1 MTDYTILV
9 NRHYRLSKDMVP
21 QNLCRVPV
29 PFPASLQKPDCRME
43 EQAASQALA
52 LFRRSQREHLHLT
65 AISGYRS
72 YEYQNTLYQ
81 NYKNK
86 QDRRCLFP
94 DTCSHDILSYVAPPG
109 ASEHQT
115 GLALDI
121 SCPAISYRLTEDFA
135 DTKEGKWLAAHA
147 RLYGFIIRYPKGKE
161 KHTGYPWEPW
171 HIRYV
176 TKPLAAYLT
185 LTGLTLEEY
194 YDMNPV
200 ECTEQ

>member
-1 MTDYTILV
+1 MNDYTILV
-9 NRHYRLSKDMVP
+9 NRHYRLSKDIIP
-21 QNLCRVPV
+21 QGLCKVSI
-29 PFPASLQKPDCRME
+29 PFPASLQKPDCQME
-43 EQAASQALA
+43 RQAATHALA
-52 LFRRSQREHLHLT
+52 LFQRSQKEHLNLI

-72 YEYQNTLYQ
+72 YEHQETLYN

-86 QDRRCLFP
+86 RDKLSLFP
-94 DTCSHDILSYVAPPG
+94 DGFSYDTLSYVAAPG

-115 GLALDI
+115 GLALDV
-121 SCPAISYRLTEDFA
+121 SCPDVSYRLTEDFA
-135 DTKEGKWLAAHA
+135 YTKEGKWLAAHA

-194 YDMNPV
+194 HDMNL
-200 ECTEQ
+200 EEYKEQ